1 MKYESQVFRKEQINY
16 DLAYLLG
23 LAGSLSIKLDNN
35 KRCLFYEKMP
45 TAEKT
50 LAIKNMSDS
59 IIQDGNVTPVK
70 EALKNINPR
79 LLHAILGLYTELGEM
94 IHNIVLTNG
103 NVDEVNMVEEAGDL
117 SWYFRLLAEVLNTT
131 PEKIIEINQAKLD
144 ARYGAGQLSGSER
157 DLEKERQVLEA
168 ATQQIAK

>member
-1 MKYESQVFRKEQINY
+1 MKYESQVFRKEQIN
-16 DLAYLLG
+16 DEFATFVSIV
-23 LAGSLSIKLDNN
+23 GSLSISLDKH
-35 KRCLFYEKMP
+35 KRELFYEKLP
-45 TAEKT
+45 NDEKKKVIRDTAQFLAKDKSIEDVKT
-50 LAIKNMSDS
+50 S
-59 IIQDGNVTPVK
+59 
-70 EALKNINPR
+70 LKNINPR

-103 NVDEVNMVEEAGDL
+103 NVDEVNMIEEAGDL

-168 ATQQIAK
+168 ATQQTV